1 MTYHPRTT
9 LVSETGFYTKS
20 KKHSFTQRITVHNTK
35 SVDVEGVKIRDNI
48 PVSQDANLVV
58 KLITPSLPLASTLA
72 SSSSVPSVKVG
83 DGIIARWT
91 ITDEVNASDV
101 GKDGMLEW
109 VCTIPPLGKVNLL
122 LEWEVTSNPRSTIVE
137 LV

>member
-1 MTYHPRTT
+1 VTYHPRTT

-35 SVDVEGVKIRDNI
+35 SVEVEGVKIRDNI
-48 PVSQDANLVV
+48 PVSQEANLVV
-58 KLITPSLPLASTLA
+58 KLITPSLPLASTLTT
-72 SSSSVPSVKVG
+72 SSSISSVEVE

-91 ITDEVNASDV
+91 VIDDANTSAL

-109 VCTIPPLGKVNLL
+109 VCAIPALGKVNLL
-122 LEWEVTSNPRSTIVE
+122 LEWEVTNNLETRIVG
-137 LV
+137 L